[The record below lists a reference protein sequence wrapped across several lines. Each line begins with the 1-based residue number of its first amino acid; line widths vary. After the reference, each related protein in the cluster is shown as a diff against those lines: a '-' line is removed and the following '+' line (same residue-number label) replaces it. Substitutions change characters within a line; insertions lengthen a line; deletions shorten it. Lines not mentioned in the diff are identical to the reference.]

1 MRSQKDPCFSELCD
15 RVGRGKQT
23 EDDEKFLKSRIKI
36 NPSESLNDSFKD
48 GKLSIIVTTN
58 SKREFI
64 NNQKLQELLPNER
77 EFNCNSIDRV
87 TNLPVGS
94 ALPQKINENPGRTGN
109 LQTYLKLKVGAPVS
123 RAKVLTLTQEL

>member
-1 MRSQKDPCFSELCD
+1 MRSQKDPCFSDLCD

-23 EDDEKFLKSRIKI
+23 EDDEEFLKSRIMI
-36 NPSESLNDSFKD
+36 NPSESSNDSFKE

-58 SKREFI
+58 SKRELI
-64 NNQKLQELLPNER
+64 NNQKLEELLPNER

-87 TNLPVGS
+87 ANLPVGS

-109 LQTYLKLKVGAPVS
+109 LQTRKTYQVIKLNTKVS
-123 RAKVLTLTQEL
+123 